1 MKIARIAP
9 LRYTPGC
16 LEYSCFIRGGVG
28 ADYHQGPTFH
38 LFPDGE
44 ILLYWGAYDFDECSN
59 NSVTLYS
66 TSRFPL
72 RIIPITKPN

>member
-44 ILLYWGAYDFDECSN
+44 ILL
-59 NSVTLYS
+59 
-66 TSRFPL
+66 
-72 RIIPITKPN
+72 